1 MGKQQSGWASLNC
14 HESFSYGHGIGPDP
28 QLILVFEND
37 PLLGAPGVRRSTCN
51 HRPRRLWLV
60 TLVQKRLGRQG
71 VHTRRRRKGPT
82 DRERA
87 DRRRWRGES
96 ASRNEVNLLTV
107 RNRINFDGLKLSVA
121 ASAGQSEGS
130 YGHEEDEGPEPA
142 YGNLLLNHFKSGE
155 RKQLPEDSGLWPE
168 GSVGVAESL

>member
-1 MGKQQSGWASLNC
+1 M
-14 HESFSYGHGIGPDP
+14 
-28 QLILVFEND
+28 
-37 PLLGAPGVRRSTCN
+37 
-51 HRPRRLWLV
+51 V

-71 VHTRRRRKGPT
+71 VLTRRRRKGPT